1 MTRSALLLGTLAIA
15 IGVLVVY
22 VLFRRGAARFAASP
36 RRRGH
41 RRRHPLPK
49 KPGPLA

>member
-1 MTRSALLLGTLAIA
+1 MTQSTLLFGTLAIA
-15 IGVLVVY
+15 VGVLAVY

-41 RRRHPLPK
+41 RRRHPVPK
-49 KPGPLA
+49 KPGGAA